1 MEIVITGASGF
12 LGKNLVEYLSNLSF
26 KVFGFGRSISHPYE
40 NPNFIYKQ
48 ISWDKYDEIIKL
60 ISSRKIDFFIHLA
73 GIQAKECE
81 ENFEKC
87 FDFNID
93 KTFKLAQVC
102 QKYKVKNFLF
112 ASTIHVYKDGDHR
125 NILKNVAIDNSN
137 YSNSKLIVEYLLSS
151 LSKKEVT
158 NFAIMRLSNIIGK
171 LKGTYHNKN
180 NLLFAHDICF
190 QAISKNRIKLNS
202 NPLTLRKFIPISF
215 FCRQIYQLIKQEN
228 KSFSIFNFNYEVE
241 LTLYELANIVREEAK
256 ILFDKEVS
264 IETNKK
270 YNLLKVK
277 FDDLKKEQNNALI
290 SDLREEIKNMLIEID
305 SKYIK

>member
-12 LGKNLVEYLSNLSF
+12 LGKNLVEYLSSLSF
-26 KVFGFGRSISHPYE
+26 KVFGFGRSISHPYK

-48 ISWDKYDEIIKL
+48 ISWDRYDEIIKL

-73 GIQAKECE
+73 GVQAKECE
-81 ENFEKC
+81 EDFEKC
-87 FDFNID
+87 FNFNID
-93 KTFKLAQVC
+93 KTFKLAQDC

-125 NILKNVAIDNSN
+125 NILKNVDIDNSN

-151 LSKKEVT
+151 LSKKKIT
-158 NFAIMRLSNIIGK
+158 NFVIMRLSNIIGK
-171 LKGTYHNKN
+171 LRGSYSNKK

-190 QAISKNRIKLNS
+190 QAISKNSIKLNS

-215 FCRQIYQLIKQEN
+215 FCQEIFQLIN
-228 KSFSIFNFNYEVE
+228 KEKKSLRIHNINYEVE
-241 LTLYELANIVREEAK
+241 LTLYELANIVREQTK
-256 ILFDKEVS
+256 TLFNREVS
-264 IETNKK
+264 IDINEK

-277 FDDLKKEQNNALI
+277 FDNLIKEQNHELI
-290 SDLREEIKNMLIEID
+290 SDIREEINKILIEIE
-305 SKYIK
+305 SKYK